1 MGGNPP
7 RPSALNCSGSSDSR
21 WHLSADFQS
30 KCDLYLQAQPGMETP
45 LDVLSRAA
53 SLVHADDEKRLPNSH
68 ITHPD
73 DVKFLVKVMFNQAPA
88 PLIRK
93 WRQREIMKPVQDYNT
108 ASLLQEMCRR
118 RSHVPQKADFSLVKD
133 CQSWRGKATV
143 SFTSHSRLPQM
154 FANSFRGR

>member
-30 KCDLYLQAQPGMETP
+30 KCDLYLQEWRHRWMCCPGQHLWSM
-45 LDVLSRAA
+45 LMM
-53 SLVHADDEKRLPNSH
+53 KN
-68 ITHPD
+68 
-73 DVKFLVKVMFNQAPA
+73 
-88 PLIRK
+88 IRK

-118 RSHVPQKADFSLVKD
+118 RSHVPQKADFSLVKVTNK
-133 CQSWRGKATV
+133 QQNV
-143 SFTSHSRLPQM
+143 S
-154 FANSFRGR
+154 